1 MKPRNIHIKSDSD
14 LDRMLEA
21 YYAGETT
28 ADEENAIAAY
38 LKQFDPVPE
47 KYAADV
53 ALFKAFAAGQEA
65 MNAVHV
71 PADLERRIAETTYAR
86 PRMSRYLYFARWASM
101 AAAIAVLAVVA
112 LKLQIHEHP
121 NEQTVIYVASELRR
135 DSVAPE
141 PEVRLADVLQDT
153 LAIVEKPAKAVAV
166 TKSAPKVAED
176 DNPYVEV
183 TDSATVARILGE
195 VFGKL
200 NSTLAVAGEGIKKT
214 DLALNNIPETI
225 NKVLDK

>member
-53 ALFKAFAAGQEA
+53 ALFKAFAAGREA

-71 PADLERRIAETTYAR
+71 PAYAR

-121 NEQTVIYVASELRR
+121 NEQTVIYAASELRR

-166 TKSAPKVAED
+166 TKSAPKVADD

-200 NSTLAVAGEGIKKT
+200 DNTLAVAGEGIKKT